1 MVGYLVWMA
10 TFTGIYYAYP
20 NQRIIWWTGIGLGGV
35 AAIVVG
41 VRLNR
46 PSRALPWL
54 LLALANF
61 SFTCG
66 EVVQV
71 VQTQF
76 LNLNNPFPS
85 VADGFYLA
93 EYVLYALGVWGFIR
107 WRTAHQ
113 DRASLI
119 DALTLTVGLGLLA
132 WIYLILP
139 YVHTPELTWIQKA
152 ISIAYPLGDVLILAM
167 LLRLLVP
174 RGGKS
179 PALLLLT
186 VGSIGLLV
194 SDVLYGLIQLHGTW
208 RIGTPVDLGW
218 AAFYCAWGAAAL
230 HPSMVELT
238 RPIPTQQTDITAGR
252 LALLTLASLIA
263 PGILLIE
270 AAHGITSHAAV
281 IGAFSA
287 VLFLLVLSRLAGVV
301 LVHRQ
306 ALARERA
313 LREAG
318 ASLTAAVA
326 LEQVADTVQ
335 AVATRLMPREDG
347 HRAVLAVREDGV
359 LRVRQG
365 RRDPEQRQDIEQR
378 QAIEQRQD
386 IERPQAIEQRQV
398 AGHRKAVE
406 LRQQDGQRQV
416 AEYSDQI
423 LTLASVR
430 QTTLLRVEEL
440 GPEFAAFLNGMP
452 TALVSP
458 LVLAQRPSGDP
469 LIGVLIVTGTEQ
481 ELTALWGSLEI
492 VAAQSALALERVML
506 SQEVNRRNSEAYFRT
521 LVQNSSDVILILAGD
536 DRIRYASSSAERV
549 LGYPQ
554 LDGTRL
560 IDLVPTEDSRA
571 VGRAV
576 ARMRS
581 REQHGRHDSGEHGG
595 HNDYGE
601 QREHWRLLRNDGTPI
616 EAEVRCNDLREDPT
630 VGGLVLT
637 LRDVTEQRQMEREL
651 THRAFHDSLT
661 GLANRVLFQ
670 DRVGHAL
677 SRSSRSGTVTGVLF
691 LDLDDFK
698 VVNDTQGHAV
708 GDELLVAVSLRVST
722 ALRTSDTA
730 ARLGGDEFAVLVED
744 ALTAA
749 DVGEIADIVL
759 GTFAEPFRLSSGAV
773 RVAASLGV
781 ATTEDSVHAAEL
793 LTHADL
799 ALYAAKAAGKRQWRQ
814 YQPALQAGLI
824 ERHELGEHLD
834 SAIAIADSAFAL
846 HYQPIVDLAT
856 GDLVAFEA
864 LVRWPHDQRGMVL
877 PDEFIPVAEE
887 SGQIVQ
893 LGAWVLER
901 AAEDTARWQRMST
914 ADRQAG
920 RRPPLHVN
928 VNVSARQFRDAGFVD
943 VVRDTVRNS
952 GIAPGS
958 LILELTES
966 VLMRRDERV
975 RADMQALGE
984 LGVGIA
990 IDDFGT
996 GYSSLSYLREFPIS
1010 ILKIDKSFI
1019 DGLGHSQ
1026 QQYALVEGIARIA
1039 DTLDVQVIAEGIENS
1054 VQRDLLTSMGCP
1066 LGQGYLFAQPL
1077 PVGRAGALVGQDA
1090 HQAGLQSTRG
1100 RPGRAARPAGQPRG
1114 RS

>member
-1 MVGYLVWMA
+1 MTRQRQRLMAGYLTWMVVC
-10 TFTGIYYAYP
+10 TGIYYAYP
-20 NQRIIWWTGIGLGGV
+20 GQRIIWWTGIGLGGV
-35 AAIVVG
+35 TAIVIG

-46 PSRALPWL
+46 PAHPVPWL
-54 LLALANF
+54 LLAAANL
-61 SFTCG
+61 SFTAG

-71 VQTQF
+71 IQTQF
-76 LNLNNPFPS
+76 LHLNNPFPS

-93 EYVLYALGVWGFIR
+93 EYLLYAAGVWGFIR

-119 DALTLTVGLGLLA
+119 DALTLTVGLGLLS

-139 YVHTPELTWIQKA
+139 YVHTPDLTWVQKA
-152 ISIAYPLGDVLILAM
+152 VSIAYPLGDILILAM
-167 LLRLLVP
+167 LVRLLVP
-174 RGGKS
+174 RGGNS

-186 VGSIGLLV
+186 AGTVGLLV

-238 RPIPTQQTDITAGR
+238 RPVPTQQSDITAGR

-263 PGILLIE
+263 PGILLVE
-270 AAHGITSHAAV
+270 ASHGVTSHAAV
-281 IGAFSA
+281 IGGCSA
-287 VLFLLVLSRLAGVV
+287 VLFLLVLSRLAGIV

-318 ASLTAAVA
+318 AALTAAVSVDEVVNA
-326 LEQVADTVQ
+326 VQ
-335 AVATRLMPREDG
+335 AAIARLMPREDG
-347 HRAVLAVREDGV
+347 HQALLAVSEDGS
-359 LRVRQG
+359 LRVRRA
-365 RRDPEQRQDIEQR
+365 RRGNGGCPGIDQPD
-378 QAIEQRQD
+378 
-386 IERPQAIEQRQV
+386 QV
-398 AGHRKAVE
+398 LALAAVTE
-406 LRQQDGQRQV
+406 TR
-416 AEYSDQI
+416 
-423 LTLASVR
+423 
-430 QTTLLRVEEL
+430 LLDTGEL
-440 GPEFAAFLNGMP
+440 GPALAAGLGAMP
-452 TALVSP
+452 RILVCPLALEE
-458 LVLAQRPSGDP
+458 RPMGDP
-469 LIGVLIVTGTEQ
+469 LVGALVVTGTEQ
-481 ELTALWGSLEI
+481 ELTALWDSLEI
-492 VAAQSALALERVML
+492 VAAQSALAVERVML
-506 SQEVNRRNSEAYFRT
+506 SQEVAQRNSEAYFRT
-521 LVQNSSDVILILAGD
+521 LVQNASDVILILTAD
-536 DRIRYASSSAERV
+536 DTIRYASSSAERV
-549 LGYPQ
+549 LGNPR
-554 LDGTRL
+554 LDGTL
-560 IDLVPTEDSRA
+560 LTDLVPTEDSRM
-571 VGRAV
+571 VGQALT
-576 ARMRS
+576 RMRS
-581 REQHGRHDSGEHGG
+581 RESA
-595 HNDYGE
+595 E
-601 QREHWRLLRNDGTPI
+601 QREHWRLLRQDHTPI
-616 EAEVRCNDLREDPT
+616 EVEVRCNDLRADPT

-677 SRSSRSGTVTGVLF
+677 SRSERGGTVTGVLF

-698 VVNDTQGHAV
+698 VVNDTQGHAI

-722 ALRTSDTA
+722 VLRTSDTA

-744 ALTAA
+744 ALRP
-749 DVGEIADIVL
+749 ADIEALADSVL
-759 GTFAEPFRLSSGAV
+759 GALAEPFRLSSGAV
-773 RVAASLGV
+773 RIGASIGV
-781 ATTEDSVHAAEL
+781 ASTEDSVDAAEL

-799 ALYAAKAAGKRQWRQ
+799 ALYAAKAAGKRQWRR

-824 ERHELGEHLD
+824 ERHEMGEHLD
-834 SAIAIADSAFAL
+834 TAIAHWAFAV
-846 HYQPIVDLAT
+846 HYQPIVDLPT

-864 LVRWPHDQRGMVL
+864 LVRWPHDQRGLVL

-893 LGAWVLER
+893 LGAWVLEQ
-901 AAEDTARWQRMST
+901 AVADTARWQAQSDARRRAS
-914 ADRQAG
+914 G
-920 RRPPLHVN
+920 RPGLRVN

-943 VVRDTVRNS
+943 VVREAIRSS
-952 GIAPGS
+952 GLAPGS

-975 RADMQALGE
+975 RADMQALAE

-1019 DGLGHSQ
+1019 DGLALSE
-1026 QQYALVEGIARIA
+1026 QQYALVEGITRIA
-1039 DTLDVQVIAEGIENS
+1039 DTLSVQVIAEGIENAA
-1054 VQRDLLTSMGCP
+1054 QRDLLTSMGCP
-1066 LGQGYLFAQPL
+1066 LGQGYLFARAL
-1077 PVGRAGALVGQDA
+1077 TADHAGALVHGDA
-1090 HQAGLQSTRG
+1090 GLAGLQSRRG
-1100 RPGRAARPAGQPRG
+1100 RPELAPVPITPP
-1114 RS
+1114 